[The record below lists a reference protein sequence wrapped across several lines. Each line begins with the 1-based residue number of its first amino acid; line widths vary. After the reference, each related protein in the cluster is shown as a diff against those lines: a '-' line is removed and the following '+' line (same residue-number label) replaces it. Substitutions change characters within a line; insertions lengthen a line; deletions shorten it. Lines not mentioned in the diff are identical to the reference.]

1 MRLNTFFKQKFLNN
15 QKKCSSLQLGILLVG
30 GLSFSPLIP
39 QATSKVKPN
48 HLQEIAQQ
56 AVKGIVLDAQ
66 QQALPGVSV
75 IEKGNSNNGTTTNA
89 RGEFVLKVPQD
100 AVLVLSYLGYEQ
112 QEVTVDDLN
121 ATIQVVLQEAANQ
134 LDEVVLVGYQSLRRS
149 DLTGSIASIKEGE
162 INVSAPNLGQGLV
175 GKVAGVQIA
184 QVSGAPYVTPKIR
197 VRGVGSINANTDP
210 LYVVDGY
217 PAGNDLFINPN
228 DIESVDVLKDAAS
241 AAIYG
246 SRAAGGVILIT
257 TKKGKEG
264 KIRMDYDYSAGIDQ
278 LAKKIKLLNA
288 AQFTQLHIDGHNNAY
303 KDLVI
308 NRGEVW
314 NDAMFGD
321 DNATRVARVGNA
333 SSVSIPESLY
343 DFSTQT
349 AKPQA
354 YDTDWQDELY
364 DNAFF
369 QRHNLSFTGGNDK
382 AHYYISGAYQDQPGI
397 VTSTFQK
404 RINFRSNVDA
414 VINERIKVGANV
426 FVTNTDAKE
435 VEEGRFDKGPILGA
449 LVYAPIFR
457 AYDESGN
464 LVKNE
469 MAALGGNYAFQSIEN
484 PVALAR
490 EMNIRRKGTRG
501 TYNAYGILSILPE
514 LSFKANLGLQT
525 FSEKYGYYRPTSLS
539 NGNFPPYSP
548 QAINNA
554 LAIAQQTTDMDKLA
568 EFTLNY
574 QKTFGKHNLTGLAG
588 YTVQQTTSDVLRVS
602 ARGFEN
608 DRIQEITGGGTD
620 PSDFFIN
627 RNDSET
633 GLNGTGKAEWTL
645 LSYLARAIYSY
656 DDRYFL
662 TASFRTDGSSRFGS
676 INRWGTFPSF
686 SAGWTLSNEEF
697 YDDWLGAGSTVKLRA
712 SWGKSGN
719 NNIGNYNY
727 RQTLANPVGV
737 VFGENG
743 SVVTGAIP
751 GGVKDPGLGWET
763 TDQVNIGLDLSL
775 FNGRLSFIG
784 NYYNSRTSDLLFN
797 QPISAVSGTDRW
809 LTNLRNSAVRN
820 RGIDL
825 QLDGRVIQQQNFN
838 LNLSGNFSIN
848 RNKVL
853 DMGGANTILSM
864 GGERQYITH
873 ITEEGQPIG
882 MFYGYKV
889 IGMVRESDMVN
900 GVAQGIAPSAAQ
912 SNPLKPGDLYF
923 EDVNGDGIV
932 NDADRQIIGNPHP
945 DFTYGLSISGN
956 YKRLDF
962 SAAFN
967 GVYGNDVLDAQSY
980 YIYNMEGSG
989 NQYVEVAN
997 RYRSEAEPGD
1007 GIRYRASR
1015 GGTQSNST
1023 RLSTFYLRDGSFFR
1037 CTNISVGYTIPNLA
1051 SATKNAIQAIRVYAS
1066 VNNPFTVTNYMGYN
1080 PEVDYNNG
1088 SNLTPG
1094 VDYGKYPLVRSFNL
1108 GARLTF

>member
-1 MRLNTFFKQKFLNN
+1 MRLDTYFKQKFL
-15 QKKCSSLQLGILLVG
+15 KPKRSYSFLQAGILLSCGLTLGPMVQNAVG
-30 GLSFSPLIP
+30 SIRSTPV
-39 QATSKVKPN
+39 T
-48 HLQEIAQQ
+48 AQRQ
-56 AVKGIVLDAQ
+56 QSIKGVVLDAQ

-75 IEKGNSNNGTTTNA
+75 IEKGNSNNGTTTNV
-89 RGEFVLKVPQD
+89 RGEFVLKVPQG
-100 AVLVLSYLGYEQ
+100 AVLILSYLGYEQ

-121 ATIQVVLQEAANQ
+121 ATMQVVLQEAANQ

-149 DLTGSIASIKEGE
+149 DLTGSIASVKEGE

-210 LYVVDGY
+210 LYVIDGY

-278 LAKKIKLLNA
+278 LAKKIKLLDA

-308 NRGEVW
+308 NRGDVW

-333 SSVSIPESLY
+333 SSVSIPEGLY
-343 DFSTQT
+343 DFTTQT

-397 VTSTFQK
+397 ITSTFQK

-414 VINERIKVGANV
+414 VINDRIKVGANV

-457 AYDESGN
+457 AYDENGD

-469 MAALGGNYAFQSIEN
+469 MAALSGNYAFQSIEN

-490 EMNIRRKGTRG
+490 EMNITRKGTRG
-501 TYNAYGILSILPE
+501 TYNAYGILNILPE

-574 QKTFGKHNLTGLAG
+574 QKTFGKHNLTGLGG
-588 YTVQQTTSDVLRVS
+588 YTIQQTTSDVLRVS

-676 INRWGTFPSF
+676 VNRWGTFPSV

-697 YDDWLGAGSTVKLRA
+697 YGDWLGSGSTVKLRA

-727 RQTLANPVGV
+727 RQTLTNPVGV

-751 GGVKDPGLGWET
+751 GGVKDPALGWET
-763 TDQVNIGLDLSL
+763 TDQVNIGIDLSV
-775 FNGRLSFIG
+775 FNGRLSFLG
-784 NYYNSRTSDLLFN
+784 NYYNSRTSDLLFD
-797 QPISAVSGTDRW
+797 QPISAVSGTDTW

-838 LNLSGNFSIN
+838 LNLSGNFSLN

-889 IGMVRESDMVN
+889 IGMVREQDIVN
-900 GVAQGIAPSAAQ
+900 GVAEGIAPSAAQ

-989 NQYVEVAN
+989 NQYAEVAS

-1007 GIRYRASR
+1007 GIHYRASR

-1051 SATKNAIQAIRVYAS
+1051 GVTKNAIQTIRVYAS

-1094 VDYGKYPLVRSFNL
+1094 VDYGKYPLVRSFNV